1 MFRTSDI
8 VILGIIVA
16 SAAFTYKVK
25 HEAEDRMSEI
35 RKLQAQIRYEEDTIN
50 VLRADWSLLT
60 QPARLD
66 RLVKVYEKELDLK
79 TTEPTQ
85 IVKLSELPERPLSI
99 EDLVASGADMVAG
112 ESDPV
117 TTGAVPQ

>member
-85 IVKLSELPERPLSI
+85 IVKLSELPERALSI